1 MHQTGKSSYDGV
13 YSVINDLSFR
23 DTLYAARMARDLL
36 WEDYRAINLD
46 EFVVVSQ
53 T

>member
-1 MHQTGKSSYDGV
+1 MHQTGKSSYNGV
-13 YSVINDLSFR
+13 YYANNGPCFR

-36 WEDYRAINLD
+36 WEGYRAINLD
-46 EFVVVSQ
+46 EFIVVSQ